1 VPDPLVQRIYDAGIV
16 AIMRRTEAA
25 LAIETAEAL
34 LVGGVS
40 VVEVTLNSP
49 GAEEMLRTLAER
61 VGERM
66 LIGAGTVMTTLDAR
80 RALSAGARF
89 IVSPHTDADVIAA
102 ARRAAAP
109 AIPGAFTPTEI
120 VRAWQLGA
128 SIIKV
133 FPVGS
138 VGPRYLRD
146 VLAPL
151 TDIPLLPTGGVTLD
165 NAAEFIRA
173 GARGLGLGSDL
184 VPPRAVA
191 DRDFGRITERARAF
205 VEEVRRGRAEC

>member
-1 VPDPLVQRIYDAGIV
+1 MPDPVVQRIFDAGIV
-16 AIMRRTEAA
+16 AIMRRTDAA
-25 LAIETAEAL
+25 LAVETAEAL
-34 LVGGVS
+34 LAGGVS
-40 VVEVTLNSP
+40 VVELTLNTP
-49 GAEEMLRTLAER
+49 GAEEMLRTLSER
-61 VGERM
+61 VGDRM
-66 LIGAGTVMTTLDAR
+66 LVGAGTVLTALDAR
-80 RALSAGARF
+80 RALGAGARF

-102 ARRAAAP
+102 ARRAGVP

-128 SIIKV
+128 SIVKL

-138 VGPRYLRD
+138 VGPRYLKD

-191 DRDFGRITERARAF
+191 ERDFGSITERARRF